1 MTMLDHAILKTEE
14 GIKVR
19 DHVGPRHL
27 EDRGGHQGT

>member
-19 DHVGPRHL
+19 AAALVTASVPPS
-27 EDRGGHQGT
+27 RGD